1 MDDEKIIELYWTRQE
16 KAILETKRKY
26 GRYCYAVA
34 YRILRNKQDAEECEN
49 DMYLNTWNLIPPAKP
64 KVFSNFL
71 GTITRRIS
79 LDRFRKYYADKR
91 GGGET
96 AISLNELEECVSTGK
111 SLDEEIEERMLAR
124 AISDFLRTLPETEA
138 SVFIHRYWHFR
149 SVSEI
154 AKLYAFG
161 ESKVKMMLKR
171 TREKLRL
178 YLESEGFFI

>member
-16 KAILETKRKY
+16 KAIAETKRKY
-26 GRYCYAVA
+26 GKYCYAIA
-34 YRILRNKQDAEECEN
+34 YRILRNTQDAEECEN
-49 DMYLNTWNLIPPAKP
+49 DTYLDVWNAIPPTKP
-64 KVFSNFL
+64 NPFSGFL
-71 GTITRRIS
+71 GMITRRNS
-79 LDRFRKYYADKR
+79 LDRFRKYCADRR
-91 GGGET
+91 GNGET
-96 AISLNELEECVSTGK
+96 AISLNELEECISNGK
-111 SLDEEIEERMLAR
+111 SPYEEIEEQVLAQ
-124 AISDFLRTLPETEA
+124 AISDFLRTLPEKEA

-154 AKLYAFG
+154 AKIYAFG